1 MLYDIISEA
10 GLNNGM
16 DKMQFGNEALVQ
28 WTHFFKVE
36 QFGDNFGFY
45 IERDRV
51 FYYIVTRRSLHILR
65 FCYHFV
71 SKFVPMESQ
80 HIPKWKKFL
89 VLKEDSNKDDKS
101 DITKPSSINQFP
113 DELFE
118 IFLDYL
124 IDLKGLAREV
134 N

>member
-1 MLYDIISEA
+1 
-10 GLNNGM
+10 
-16 DKMQFGNEALVQ
+16 
-28 WTHFFKVE
+28 
-36 QFGDNFGFY
+36 
-45 IERDRV
+45 
-51 FYYIVTRRSLHILR
+51 
-65 FCYHFV
+65 
-71 SKFVPMESQ
+71 MESQ

-101 DITKPSSINQFP
+101 DITKPSSINQIEIHNQDNKKIKSKSKKDKDNKKIKLEYESKIKKIPEELSSNGKLVEISYKRLEISKDTTNMFP